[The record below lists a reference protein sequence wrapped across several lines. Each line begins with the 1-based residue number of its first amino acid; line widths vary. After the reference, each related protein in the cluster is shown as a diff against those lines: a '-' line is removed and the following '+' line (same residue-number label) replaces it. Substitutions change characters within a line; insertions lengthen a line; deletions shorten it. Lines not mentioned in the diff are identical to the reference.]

1 MGNRNNNGTKEN
13 YKVHKILEVLITE
26 LVMRKVLDESTA
38 KNIIETGTRSITD
51 IMDTSMPN
59 TNRAG

>member
-1 MGNRNNNGTKEN
+1 MLPEIKEN

-51 IMDTSMPN
+51 IMDTSKPN
-59 TNRAG
+59 TDRVG

>member
-1 MGNRNNNGTKEN
+1 MLPEIKEN

-26 LVMRKVLDESTA
+26 LIMRKVLDESTA

-51 IMDTSMPN
+51 IMDTSKPN
-59 TNRAG
+59 TDRVG

>member
-1 MGNRNNNGTKEN
+1 MIPEIKDN

-51 IMDTSMPN
+51 IMDTSKHN
-59 TNRAG
+59 TDRVD

>member
-1 MGNRNNNGTKEN
+1 MIPEIKEN
-13 YKVHKILEVLITE
+13 YKVRKILEVLITE

-51 IMDTSMPN
+51 IMDTSKPN

>member
-1 MGNRNNNGTKEN
+1 MIPEIKEN

-26 LVMRKVLDESTA
+26 LVMRKMLDESTV
-38 KNIIETGTRSITD
+38 KNIIETRTRSITD
-51 IMDTSMPN
+51 IMDKGKPN

>member
-1 MGNRNNNGTKEN
+1 MIPEIKEN

-26 LVMRKVLDESTA
+26 LVMRKVLDKSTA

-51 IMDTSMPN
+51 IIDTGKPN
-59 TNRAG
+59 TERAG

>member
-1 MGNRNNNGTKEN
+1 MIPETKEN

-26 LVMRKVLDESTA
+26 LVMRKVLDKSTA

-51 IMDTSMPN
+51 IIDTGKPN
-59 TNRAG
+59 TERAG

>member
-1 MGNRNNNGTKEN
+1 MIPEIKEN

-38 KNIIETGTRSITD
+38 KNIVETGTRSITD
-51 IMDTSMPN
+51 VMDTSKPD
-59 TNRAG
+59 TSS